1 VKAFSL
7 TATILFA
14 TFFYLLFEK
23 KNIENDFIYE
33 IPKGA
38 SINSV
43 LTDLSKLKV
52 IENPYLLNLYLYAFK
67 KNHHIKAGEYSL
79 NDSDT
84 SVSIFDKFINGTIY
98 YRNITFIEGM
108 NFRELMKV
116 LDQSYGLIND
126 LENKPEINILISLKL
141 KDVSVEGLFYPETY
155 FYTKYDT
162 YSEILKRANIQF
174 NQKIKILW
182 EERMAN
188 YPLKDINEALTL
200 ASMVEKEGVEKKEIA
215 GVFLN
220 RLDIGMRLQSDPTV
234 IFAMAEK
241 FNGNITSKDLE
252 KNHSYN
258 TYRIDGLPPG
268 PIGLVSI
275 DTFKAVLN
283 PKTTN
288 SLYFVSRGDGTHE
301 FSDTLL
307 SHNKAVRKY
316 QQEKNDS

>member
-1 VKAFSL
+1 MKAFSL
-7 TATILFA
+7 TFTFLFV

-33 IPKGA
+33 ISKGA
-38 SINSV
+38 SIDSV

-52 IENPYLLNLYLYAFK
+52 IENPYLLNIYLYAFK
-67 KNHHIKAGEYSL
+67 KNYYIKAGEYSL
-79 NDSDT
+79 SHSDT
-84 SVSIFDKFINGTIY
+84 SVDIFDKFINGAIY
-98 YRNITFIEGM
+98 YRNITFVEGM

-116 LDQSYGLIND
+116 LDQSYGLIDN
-126 LENKPEINILISLKL
+126 LENKSESNMLKSLKL
-141 KDVSVEGLFYPETY
+141 ENVSVEGLFYPETY

-182 EERMAN
+182 EERMTN

-200 ASMVEKEGVEKKEIA
+200 ASMVVKEGVEKKEIA

-241 FNGNITSKDLE
+241 FNGNISSKDLE

-283 PKTTN
+283 PKITN